1 MQTISAPLFEG
12 QLIRLTPVDHEA
24 DPETVAAWT
33 HNDEFMRLY
42 SPQPVRP
49 LTVEQ
54 VKKKFEQID
63 KEMDEDNNL
72 FHFAIRPHDEQRLI
86 GEARLQWIEWTN
98 GNAWVKLGIPNPQDR
113 HHGYGSEALRLLMRF
128 AFRELNLYRLT
139 ISLPEYNARAI
150 AFFEKAGF
158 IVEVR
163 RREAI
168 NRMGRRWDLIDM
180 GILLPEWEARHAS

>member
-1 MQTISAPLFEG
+1 MQTISTPLFEG
-12 QLIRLTPVDHEA
+12 EYIRLTPINHEA
-24 DPETVAAWT
+24 DPEPVAAWT

-63 KEMDEDNNL
+63 KEMDEEHNL
-72 FHFAIRPHDEQRLI
+72 FHFAIRPKEEDRLL
-86 GEARLQWIEWTN
+86 GEARLQWIEWSN
-98 GNAWVKLGIPNPQDR
+98 GNAWIKLGIPDPSDR
-113 HHGYGSEALRLLMRF
+113 HKGFGTDAINLLMHF
-128 AFRELNLYRLT
+128 AFRELNLYRLA
-139 ISLPEYNARAI
+139 ISLPEYNTLAI

-158 IVEVR
+158 VIEVR

-168 NRMGRRWDLIDM
+168 NRTGRRWDLIDM
-180 GILLPEWEARHAS
+180 GILLPEWEARHAI